1 MAVKKFISP
10 KVLAVAVL
18 AAAAAIA
25 WSLLYGRLN
34 SRTAA
39 PVGESAAA
47 PAAQSPARF
56 SLPHGS
62 QTYQIVE
69 AAGVWPKIL
78 QATIN
83 PPDVHVGD
91 VQKLE
96 VVVQDSSPIV
106 SVVAKTQLDHG
117 AKEIPLNLLGPAS
130 AAELPPVKYA
140 VDGKGRVIAL
150 DEPQPIGLAA
160 SDGAVQSAVAAEP
173 PTYTYA
179 GEWTVGDTHDTFY
192 RTAFIVKDA
201 AGRQNSVTIAWS
213 DACGIPPGGNWTM
226 STNCT
231 ISSTD
236 GVDNGNATLSAG
248 TLTLNATF
256 AWNPG
261 QSVTLSGGSI
271 AIGSGGQLLKTY
283 LWVKDADA
291 DGSPSAAAGQCA
303 ASAASGCAGGA
314 TGWERRSG
322 VGATSTSTGPNYY
335 LNASE
340 QSIAGYNNWANY
352 GNAAGTAN
360 GTYATV
366 ALAVGATSTDLLPY
380 NPAFNIPLNSQ
391 INGIKIEIY
400 RHASVANT
408 IFDRNDAPGTGNNG
422 VCIGGLGTGSIPF
435 CKQSGTAWATADEWD
450 VYGGATDTWGGTWP
464 YGGASVDSTSTSN
477 IPYKSSYNL
486 ELSIAVKNKGTGSA
500 TAYVD
505 AARVTVY
512 YTYPV
517 ISTST
522 PDCNDN
528 NINVQ
533 PFLAYWWGAAT
544 TTNMN
549 LTTHLYDGGGEVN
562 FDYNCDGQIEEY
574 YNYGISTM
582 TCEQTCS
589 PSCIDSGSGTDG
601 WVSGDPGC
609 GNTGD
614 ETAGCYNSGVCQY
627 TCADTLSTFSVTQT
641 CQ

>member
-18 AAAAAIA
+18 AAAAAVA
-25 WSLLYGRLN
+25 WSVLYGRMN
-34 SRTAA
+34 NRTAA
-39 PVGESAAA
+39 PAGESAAA

-56 SLPHGS
+56 SLPHGP

-78 QATIN
+78 QATID

-117 AKEIPLNLLGPAS
+117 AREIPLNLLGPAS
-130 AAELPPVKYA
+130 AAELLPVKYA

-160 SDGAVQSAVAAEP
+160 SGGAVQSAAAAEP

-179 GEWTVGDTHDTFY
+179 GEWTVGDTHNTFY

-213 DACGIPPGGNWTM
+213 DACGIPGGGNWTM

-236 GVDNGNATLSAG
+236 GVDNGSATIASG

-283 LWVKDADA
+283 LWVKDGDA

-335 LNASE
+335 QNAGE
-340 QSIAGYNNWANY
+340 QDIVGDNNWLNWQ
-352 GNAAGTAN
+352 NTTGTPD
-360 GTYATV
+360 GKYATV
-366 ALAVGATSTDLLPY
+366 ALAAGATSTALEPY
-380 NPAFNIPLNSQ
+380 NPAFNIPMGSQ
-391 INGIKIEIY
+391 ITGVKIEIY
-400 RHASVANT
+400 RHASAAGA
-408 IFDRNDAPGTGNNG
+408 ISDYGGNG
-422 VCIGGLGTGSIPF
+422 GLCIGGLGNPNQGL
-435 CKQSGTAWATADEWD
+435 CKIAPGTWATANEWD
-450 VYGGATDTWGGTWP
+450 AYGGATDTWGGTWP
-464 YGGASVDSTSTSN
+464 YGGASVDSVSTTN
-477 IPYKSSYNL
+477 TNYKSSYNL
-486 ELSIAVKNKGTGSA
+486 DVFLNVKNISGGSA

-505 AARVTVY
+505 AFRATVY
-512 YTYPV
+512 YTTPV
-517 ISTST
+517 ILTNT

-533 PFLAYWWGAAT
+533 PLLAYWWEVAT

-562 FDYNCDGQIEEY
+562 FDYNCDGTEEQY
-574 YNYGISTM
+574 YSSVSSLACDTSCVQDSSCGAGTGNFGYEVSAPACG
-582 TCEQTCS
+582 QT
-589 PSCIDSGSGTDG
+589 GTYD
-601 WVSGDPGC
+601 
-609 GNTGD
+609 T
-614 ETAGCYNSGVCQY
+614 GCYNLSCGNG
-627 TCADTLSTFSVTQT
+627 CADTLSTENLVES